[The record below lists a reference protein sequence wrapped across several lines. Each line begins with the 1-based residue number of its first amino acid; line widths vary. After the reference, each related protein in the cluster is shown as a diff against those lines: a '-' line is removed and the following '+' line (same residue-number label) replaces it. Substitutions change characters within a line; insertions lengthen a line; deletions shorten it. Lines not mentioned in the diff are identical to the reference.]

1 MIERHERERHK
12 PETRVL
18 TLPRYHRA
26 EARPRD
32 EPRVCPSCRAGL
44 LVNGADACPLCGF
57 AVGPGELPVDTALEA
72 IEQGVRKELREEFTI
87 ERLLGRGG
95 MSVVYV
101 ARERELNRQ
110 VALKILPL
118 QLIMGRDAV
127 ERFTREAKIAA
138 SLDHPHIVPVH
149 RIGTAT
155 TFLWYSMK
163 LIRGHSLADLL
174 AQGERLEV
182 EETLRILEP
191 VASALYH
198 AHQRGVVHR
207 DVKPANVLI
216 DQNGW
221 VAVCDL
227 GVAKAFGAVPL
238 TQDGSAIGTPGY
250 MSPEQ
255 CNGRP
260 LDGRTDQYALGI
272 LAYECLAGGL
282 PFTANSLGEIVQK
295 HCTAPPP
302 RLTDSRAEVPDEASD
317 AVQRAM
323 SKNPDDRYPDVVEFV
338 EGMGGRPARAVSRF
352 TPVAVR
358 QPYVPPAARPSLIR
372 RFAPILWAVA
382 GALVIGLGG
391 GWWLAG
397 GAGGEA
403 AGDDAVAAPP
413 VAPTYLSVNA
423 TPWGSVFL
431 DGREL
436 GQTPV
441 SDVQIEPGRHVLRVE
456 RDQHVPYESVIEVA
470 PGDTARFTR
479 IVLSPAPSQ

>member
-1 MIERHERERHK
+1 M
-12 PETRVL
+12 
-18 TLPRYHRA
+18 
-26 EARPRD
+26 
-32 EPRVCPSCRAGL
+32 
-44 LVNGADACPLCGF
+44 VNGSDVCPLCGY
-57 AVGPGELPVDTALEA
+57 AVVNGELPVDPALEA
-72 IEQGVRKELREEFTI
+72 IELGVRKELREDFTI

-110 VALKILPL
+110 IALKVLPL

-163 LIRGHSLADLL
+163 LIRGRSLGDVL
-174 AQGERLEV
+174 AEGEALDA
-182 EETLRILEP
+182 EETVRILEP

-221 VAVCDL
+221 VAVCDF

-238 TQDGSAIGTPGY
+238 THDGSAIGTPGY

-260 LDGRTDQYALGI
+260 LDGRSDQYALAI
-272 LAYECLAGGL
+272 VAYECLTGQL

-295 HCTAPPP
+295 HCTEPPP
-302 RLTDSRAEVPDEASD
+302 RITDVSPDLPDKVAD
-317 AVQRAM
+317 AVHRAM
-323 SKNPDDRYPDVVEFV
+323 SKDPDDRFADVVEFV
-338 EGMGGRPARAVSRF
+338 EGMGGQPPRAVSRF
-352 TPVAVR
+352 SPVAVR
-358 QPYVPPAARPSLIR
+358 APRLPHLPEVPWLR
-372 RFAPILWAVA
+372 RTSPVIWGVA
-382 GALVIGLGG
+382 IALALGLGG
-391 GWWLAG
+391 GWWIANR
-397 GAGGEA
+397 GEA
-403 AGDDAVAAPP
+403 AREASATIATPEAGPG
-413 VAPTYLSVNA
+413 YLSINA
-423 TPWGSVFL
+423 SPWGTVFV

-436 GQTPV
+436 GNTPLINV
-441 SDVQIEPGRHVLRVE
+441 DIGAGQHWLRVE
-456 RDQHVPYESVIEVA
+456 RDNYIPHEQTIEVLR
-470 PGDTARFTR
+470 GDTLPLTR
-479 IVLSPAPSQ
+479 IVLTPMPNP